1 MYTYEYVDST
11 ATPKPYYYWIKS
23 FDAKQV
29 NELGGGMSTTT
40 PTKNFVEQYAHTN
53 GSSLLSDSPYYDY
66 GFGLSQVY
74 WYSSDKLEE
83 SIAYRLLKKSNTK
96 YWQIGDTTDIWQG
109 ILDDDENTLMVMNT
123 NF

>member
-1 MYTYEYVDST
+1 MFTYEYVDSS

-23 FDAKQV
+23 FDANQV

-40 PTKNFVEQYAHTN
+40 PTLDFVEKYAHTN
-53 GSSLLSDSPYYDY
+53 GSTLLSDSPYYDY

-74 WYSSDKLEE
+74 WYSSDKLEG
-83 SIAYRLLKKSNTK
+83 SIAYRLLMKTNTK

-109 ILDDDENTLMVMNT
+109 ILDDDASTLMV
-123 NF
+123 